1 MGPVHPEDVAPGLV
15 ASPDRGLG
23 WQPEPLLGLVD
34 LVGQP
39 AEIAGRDGPEAGLLG
54 RLGGESQ
61 VPFVLAEFQGDVQGL
76 GASSGRHR
84 SVSVCRAV
92 GVLPDGDS
100 SNPRY
105 SAACM
110 VSNKKVTGRGGSVVS
125 SLAITVCRRGAVHRQ
140 VRPPRYRSPLSGD
153 SRASSGFHDGFRT
166 MKYFFR
172 SGSD

>member
-110 VSNKKVTGRGGSVVS
+110 VSNYKVTGRGSSVTVALQ
-125 SLAITVCRRGAVHRQ
+125 SLAAAAAGAPTGSAVRRWARLPKSGQRHRIG
-140 VRPPRYRSPLSGD
+140 RPGCPS
-153 SRASSGFHDGFRT
+153 SSGPR
-166 MKYFFR
+166 
-172 SGSD
+172 